1 MVALLQSLISKY
13 CTVYQNTKEERYLDT
28 SRRMATYFVDNTPS
42 NGIVPW
48 SVHGMLYTYV
58 SCKLIVIFRDFNA
71 PDNSD
76 RPADSSAAMIT
87 AMAFI
92 VLSQIEQSLSPSN
105 TSGSDFWLENAFQVS
120 DSCELLI
127 CFV

>member
-1 MVALLQSLISKY
+1 
-13 CTVYQNTKEERYLDT
+13 
-28 SRRMATYFVDNTPS
+28 MATYFVDNTPS

-120 DSCELLI
+120 DYCVN
-127 CFV
+127 F